1 MKKNKI
7 TMIILSFIVLATVV
21 YGFLDGGSP
30 QAARN
35 KRFDDT
41 RIQNIQTI
49 RNRVSTYYRTNKVL
63 PPTVLEAS
71 ANYNNS
77 GNIKMLSDPETNI
90 EYQYQ
95 IVSGKEYKI
104 CATFSTNTI
113 NNAPQYLLEY
123 SHPSGLYC
131 FTFNGDKY

>member
-7 TMIILSFIVLATVV
+7 TMIILSFIVLSTVI
-21 YGFLDGGSP
+21 YGFMDGGSP

-41 RIQNIQTI
+41 RIQNVQTI
-49 RNRVSTYYRTNKVL
+49 KNWVGSYYRTNKVL
-63 PPTVLEAS
+63 PPTVIEAS
-71 ANYNNS
+71 TSYSS
-77 GNIKMLSDPETNI
+77 GNSKVPSDPETNI

-95 IVSGKEYKI
+95 IVGSKEYKI
-104 CATFSTNTI
+104 CATFSTNTM

-123 SHPSGLYC
+123 SHISGFYC